1 MINLAKEGTV
11 VRYFAIKCEQNGIP
25 FFLSMIPSSILVGTS
40 FVSRR
45 EDSSDGFQRLLNP
58 TRAKAIANYLD
69 KERKVIPSALI
80 LSSQL
85 RSNFTYLEKTH
96 EIEFTCSENS
106 FLVIDGQHRL
116 FGLQQASN
124 SYETPVVIFDKL
136 KSSDEVRLFIDINTT
151 QKGVPSALLLDI
163 KSKAGTETKIEE
175 RQRILFDRMNTESV
189 MKGKFSATKT
199 SRGKISR
206 TLFYESTLSVFSSGN
221 LKLESD
227 DTIFKAVSNYIDAF
241 YQTLTM
247 SKNSSAEITK
257 SIYFKSCFNLFHE
270 VSERT
275 IKEYNNLKVESF
287 LKVLE
292 PISTLQFDRYVGTS
306 NQAVKTITN
315 DMRNAITQGQTSII
329 TDEMF

>member
-1 MINLAKEGTV
+1 M
-11 VRYFAIKCEQNGIP
+11 
-25 FFLSMIPSSILVGTS
+25 
-40 FVSRR
+40 
-45 EDSSDGFQRLLNP
+45 
-58 TRAKAIANYLD
+58 
-69 KERKVIPSALI
+69 
-80 LSSQL
+80 
-85 RSNFTYLEKTH
+85 
-96 EIEFTCSENS
+96 
-106 FLVIDGQHRL
+106 
-116 FGLQQASN
+116 
-124 SYETPVVIFDKL
+124 
-136 KSSDEVRLFIDINTT
+136 
-151 QKGVPSALLLDI
+151 
-163 KSKAGTETKIEE
+163 
-175 RQRILFDRMNTESV
+175 
-189 MKGKFSATKT
+189 
-199 SRGKISR
+199 
-206 TLFYESTLSVFSSGN
+206 
-221 LKLESD
+221 KLESD